1 MNSLLSIK
9 KIKSHSFDMINMEK
23 AAENILN
30 YGMLSVRSVNKT
42 LQDASS
48 RPNPRDLYWGLWH
61 EGETG
66 CLFADSGT
74 GKSILAVQMGMEI
87 AETDKVL
94 YIDCEL
100 SDKQFQLRYTSE
112 EGELAEFPDNFFRCE
127 INPDAIYE
135 GDFESTILAS
145 IEECAIG
152 IGAAVI
158 IVDNLTYLC
167 NDSEKGDKAGAF
179 MRNLLRLKK
188 KYGWSLLVIAH
199 TPKRDLWRP
208 LTANNLAGS
217 KKLYNLFD
225 CIFALGR
232 SASENQ
238 IRYLKQFKVR
248 VCEERHGADNVIV
261 FELKKDGAMTRL
273 EHIGFGKESDYLADI
288 PSDGSKVSTSDKIY
302 EAIEEEVQ
310 YRHGDLLKIAEGL
323 GINPNS
329 AKVTISRM
337 VRKGLITQTDG
348 IYMRH

>member
-1 MNSLLSIK
+1 MSSLLSIE
-9 KIKSHSFDMINMEK
+9 KIKSHSLDMVNIEK
-23 AAENILN
+23 AVEDVLN

-152 IGAAVI
+152 IGATVI

-232 SASENQ
+232 SATESQ

-261 FELKKDGAMTRL
+261 FELKKDGAMIRL
-273 EHIGFGKESDYLADI
+273 EHVGFGKESDYLAEI
-288 PSDGSKVSTSDKIY
+288 PSDGTRQTNGDKIVAVMMEGVEY
-302 EAIEEEVQ
+302 KHKELIELAI
-310 YRHGDLLKIAEGL
+310 GL
-323 GINPNS
+323 DINENS
-329 AKVTISRM
+329 AKYTISSLAK
-337 VRKGLITQTDG
+337 KGIIKKNGDSYSL
-348 IYMRH
+348 

>member
-1 MNSLLSIK
+1 MNSLLSVDCIRSHAQDLINVK
-9 KIKSHSFDMINMEK
+9 KTIEDV
-23 AAENILN
+23 LN
-30 YGMLSVRSVNKT
+30 YGMLSVRSANKT
-42 LQDASS
+42 LQEASS

-61 EGETG
+61 EGEIG

-87 AETDKVL
+87 AETNKVL
-94 YIDCEL
+94 YVDCEL

-145 IEECAIG
+145 IEECAVG
-152 IGAAVI
+152 IGATVI

-167 NDSEKGDKAGAF
+167 NDSEKGDKAGGF
-179 MRNLLRLKK
+179 MRNLLHLKK
-188 KYGWSLLVIAH
+188 KYEWSLLVIAH
-199 TPKRDLWRP
+199 TQKRELWRP

-232 SASENQ
+232 SASESQ

-261 FELKKDGAMTRL
+261 FEMKKDGAMTRL
-273 EHIGFGKESDYLADI
+273 EHIGFGKESDHLADI
-288 PSDGSKVSTSDKIY
+288 PSNGSRVSTSDKIY
-302 EAIEEEVQ
+302 EAMEAEAQ
-310 YRHGDLLKIAEGL
+310 YRHGDLLKIAESH

-337 VRKGLITQTDG
+337 VRKGMITQTDG
-348 IYMRH
+348 IYMKH

>member
-1 MNSLLSIK
+1 MNSLLSID
-9 KIKSHSFDMINMEK
+9 KIRSHSLDMVNVEK
-23 AAENILN
+23 AVEKALN

-42 LQDASS
+42 LQEASS
-48 RPNPRDLYWGLWH
+48 RPNPRNLYWELWH

-74 GKSILAVQMGMEI
+74 GKSILAVQIGMEI
-87 AETDKVL
+87 AKTDKVL

-100 SDKQFQLRYTSE
+100 SDKQFQLRYTSD
-112 EGELAEFPDNFFRCE
+112 EGKIAQFPDNFFRCE
-127 INPDAIYE
+127 INPDAVYE
-135 GDFESTILAS
+135 GDFESTILAN

-152 IGAAVI
+152 VRAPVI

-232 SASENQ
+232 SASESQ

-248 VCEERHGADNVIV
+248 VCEERYGADNVIV

-288 PSDGSKVSTSDKIY
+288 PSDGNKITNTDRLY
-302 EAIEEEVQ
+302 EIMQ
-310 YRHGDLLKIAEGL
+310 DNTRYKHGELLQLAEGI
-323 GINPNS
+323 GMNPNS
-329 AKVTISRM
+329 ARVTISRM
-337 VRKGLITQTDG
+337 LKKGIITSADG
-348 IYMRH
+348 MYLKK